1 MTARF
6 DLGLL
11 PERPDLQF
19 EAPLWEAGYLCV
31 AGVDEAGR
39 GSWAGPVAAG
49 AVILPNVADVME
61 RLAGV
66 RDSKQMTPDGR
77 AYWADQIRAAARAW
91 GIGFASSSE
100 IDDQGILPA
109 TRLAVRR
116 ALEALVVPVHYL
128 LVDFLD
134 LPEVRLPQLALVK
147 GDARSLSIAAASVLA
162 KTARDELLVQLD
174 RDFPGYGFARHKG
187 YGTAAHREALARLGP
202 SRIHRRSY
210 APVRDCLALPESS
223 GNEASPLPPGSAGTG
238 AALEDNHVLEDGGFI
253 ES

>member
-1 MTARF
+1 MTVRF
-6 DLGLL
+6 DLSLL

-39 GSWAGPVAAG
+39 GSWAGPVSAG
-49 AVILPNVADVME
+49 AVIFPNHTDVME
-61 RLAGV
+61 RLTGV
-66 RDSKQMTPDGR
+66 RDSKQMTPSAR
-77 AYWADQIRAAARAW
+77 TYWADQIRAVARAW
-91 GIGFASSSE
+91 GVGFASSSE
-100 IDDQGILPA
+100 IDDLGILPA

-116 ALEALVVPVHYL
+116 ALEALAVPANYL

-134 LPEVRLPQLALVK
+134 LPEVSLTQLALVK

-202 SRIHRRSY
+202 SRIHRWSY
-210 APVRDCLALPESS
+210 APVRDCLVFPGSS
-223 GNEASPLPPGSAGTG
+223 GNEAGPVPPETAGTR
-238 AALEDNHVLEDGGFI
+238 AALEDHHVLQDGGLT